1 MTSVG
6 VVATVAATVLLAT
19 PAWAHVTVHPE
30 TLPAG
35 SSDIELTFRVPNER
49 DDANTVGL
57 QVFFPTDLPLLT
69 VDVLPVPGW
78 TAKVDTRTLATPITT
93 DDGTVG
99 QVVSDVT
106 WTATAGGIAPG
117 QYEDFVVAAGRGP
130 GRPGSAIFKSLQTY
144 SSGAVVRWIQVASS
158 QDPNPDNPA
167 PTLTV
172 TSAATSGAAVAAT
185 TGSSTSAEVLA
196 GAALVVSLVALGGMV
211 VLVVRRREPSGNA
224 VSNGRDDGSSSGPP

>member
-6 VVATVAATVLLAT
+6 VAATVAATVLLAT

-49 DDANTVGL
+49 GDANTVGL

-78 TAKVDTRTLATPITT
+78 TAKVDTRNRATPITT
-93 DDGTVG
+93 DDGTVS

-106 WTATAGGIAPG
+106 WTATAGGTAPG

-130 GRPGSAIFKSLQTY
+130 GRPGSAIFKSLQVY
-144 SSGAVVRWIQVASS
+144 SSGEVVRWIQVTSS

-172 TSAATSGAAVAAT
+172 TPAATSGAAVATT

-211 VLVVRRREPSGNA
+211 VLVVRRREPFGNA
-224 VSNGRDDGSSSGPP
+224 VSNGGDDGSSSGPP